1 MRNNPISLAS
11 GVVPEFPPPVQAA
24 AALAAGFD
32 AAGIW
37 VEPANWTAKTT
48 RQVRQALSGLPVL
61 DVEVIWIKPGPA
73 NPDHFRIL
81 DIGAEIGARNTLVV
95 SSDPDFGATAA
106 KLAQLC
112 EHVRSAEMRVALEFG
127 LFTDVKTISDA
138 HAIVSQIDHDN
149 VALLVDPIHLSRSG
163 GSPKDVAK
171 LPSRF
176 IAYAQFC
183 DAPPTLPDLSDVKS
197 IIHEAIDLRLL
208 PGEGSLPLDD
218 FLESLPAK
226 TPLSIELRSKALRD
240 TYPDATDR
248 ARAVAQATRNYLN
261 KSTISG
267 KT

>member
-11 GVVPEFPPPVQAA
+11 GVLPEFPPPVQAA

-37 VEPANWTAKTT
+37 VEPANWTAETN

-61 DVEVIWIKPGPA
+61 DVEVIWIRPGPA
-73 NPDHFRIL
+73 DPDHFRIL
-81 DIGAEIGARNTLVV
+81 DIGAEIGARNALVV
-95 SSDPDFGATAA
+95 SSDPDSGATAA

-112 EHVRSAEMRVALEFG
+112 EHAQPTGMRVALEFG

-138 HAIVSQIDHDN
+138 HAIVSQVVQDN

-163 GSPKDVAK
+163 GLPSDVAELSK
-171 LPSRF
+171 RLIS
-176 IAYAQFC
+176 YAQFC

-240 TYPDATDR
+240 SYPDATDR
-248 ARAVAQATRNYLN
+248 ARAVAQATLNYLN
-261 KSTISG
+261 KTTISG